1 MSVTFEKL
9 LNLGHQVNGLSLY
22 IHVPFCASKC
32 AYCSF
37 CSESN
42 PSEAS
47 LQEYLGAM
55 SAQLKLW
62 GSHYTQPLRSVY
74 IGGGT
79 PSLLGLAVVE
89 LLDGIRQHFAIEP
102 DAEITLEANPDSVT
116 ADLVSA
122 WTDAGINRI
131 SLGAQS
137 FDDDLLQ
144 TLGRRHTAQQAIDVC
159 NILRARQIN
168 YSLDLMCGLPRM
180 DTAAW
185 RKTLDQ
191 ALLCEP
197 SHVSVYALSVE
208 EDTPFGHALESGELV
223 LPEDDVVAEQMLL
236 AEQMLG
242 DSGIARYEIANF
254 ARSGCE
260 SKHNTG
266 YWTGVSYIG
275 LGPSASSMLTDAQGN
290 RYRFTAYATPAE
302 FTAQAASEPADYE
315 VLTPVDARKEDI
327 MLGLRMAYG
336 VDAATIDQA
345 GLSPVMRD
353 LEQQTLVELDS
364 LTARWC
370 LTSQGWLLGNVVFAA
385 VWCAEV

>member
-1 MSVTFEKL
+1 MSVTFKKL
-9 LNLGHQVNGLSLY
+9 LNLGHQANELSLY

-37 CSESN
+37 CSEPN

-55 SAQLKLW
+55 SAQMELW
-62 GSHYTQPLRSVY
+62 GSHYAQPLRSIY

-79 PSLLGLAVVE
+79 PSLLGIAVLE
-89 LLDGIRQHFAIEP
+89 LLDGIRRHFAIEP

-116 ADLVSA
+116 ADLVRA
-122 WTDAGINRI
+122 WTGAGVNRI
-131 SLGAQS
+131 SLGVQS
-137 FDDDLLQ
+137 FDDDMLKA
-144 TLGRRHTAQQAIDVC
+144 LGRRHSAQQAIDVC
-159 NILRARQIN
+159 NILRAHQVNFSI
-168 YSLDLMCGLPRM
+168 DLMCGLPRM
-180 DTAAW
+180 DTAVW
-185 RKTLDQ
+185 RKTLEQ

-197 SHVSVYALSVE
+197 SHVSVYALTVE
-208 EDTPFGHALESGELV
+208 DDTPFGYALESGELV
-223 LPEDDVVAEQMLL
+223 LPEDDIVAEQMLL

-242 DSGIARYEIANF
+242 EAGIARYEIANF

-275 LGPSASSMLTDAQGN
+275 LGPSASSMLSDAQGN

-302 FTAQAASEPADYE
+302 FTTQAVSEPAEYE
-315 VLTPVDARKEDI
+315 VLTPAEVGKEDI
-327 MLGLRMAYG
+327 MLGLRMVYG
-336 VDAATIDQA
+336 VDADAVDQA
-345 GLSPVMRD
+345 GLSPVTRD
-353 LEQQTLVELDS
+353 LEQQALVELDS
-364 LTARWC
+364 LTARWR

-385 VWCAEV
+385 VWCAEA